1 MLTVDVAKRLRD
13 FTLEAALEVK
23 KGEVL
28 VLIGEN
34 GAGKSTVLNLIS
46 GLLTPDRGTM
56 TLDGQVLFS
65 DRERINV
72 PPEKRNIGHL
82 FQSYALFPHLTVYE
96 NVAFGLRCRKMPEE
110 AVASRVMSRLE
121 EMDMVALSR
130 EPAGSLSGGQPNGS
144 PSPGRSSSSPISCCS
159 TNPWLHSM
167 SSPGHLSGKN

>member
-13 FTLEAALEVK
+13 FTLEAALAVK

-56 TLDGQVLFS
+56 TLDGRVLFS

-72 PPEKRNIGHL
+72 PPEKGT
-82 FQSYALFPHLTVYE
+82 SGTYS
-96 NVAFGLRCRKMPEE
+96 
-110 AVASRVMSRLE
+110 SRTPS
-121 EMDMVALSR
+121 S
-130 EPAGSLSGGQPNGS
+130 PTSLSTRTWPSVSGAGRCQKRLLHRGS
-144 PSPGRSSSSPISCCS
+144 
-159 TNPWLHSM
+159 
-167 SSPGHLSGKN
+167 